1 MRVTLKRNKV
11 VIVGGGITG
20 LTTAYYLQ
28 QKTKAHNLP
37 IDIVL
42 IEASLRLG
50 GKIHTVRQNGYI
62 IERGPGFNRFLIQ
75 VAVSESWH
83 VI

>member
-1 MRVTLKRNKV
+1 MKVTLKRSKV

-28 QKTKAHNLP
+28 QKTKMQNLP

-50 GKIHTVRQNGYI
+50 GKIHTVRKNGYT
-62 IERGPGFNRFLIQ
+62 IERGPESFLIQ
-75 VAVSESWH
+75 VAVSVSWH